1 VSVQDYYQELQKGML
16 CCGVV
21 EDMEDRMICFYGGLN
36 WEIQYIIHYE
46 EYDSIQYLF
55 HLALLVEK
63 ELHGRKS

>member
-1 VSVQDYYQELQKGML
+1 L